1 MKEKRI
7 FFISG
12 HRDITYNEYT
22 RLYLPKIIECIDKY
36 DAYFIMGDYEGVDI
50 MAQNTLMGVLEYPID
65 KVTVYHMGDK
75 PRNVHPTIQQ
85 FVGGFRTDEERDYA
99 MSANSDEDIAF
110 IRCGRFTSG
119 TAQNICRRYAFY
131 SNSGDVHKYLKK

>member
-12 HRDITYNEYT
+12 HRDITHKEYQT
-22 RLYLPKIIECIDKY
+22 LYLPSILKNIEKY

-50 MAQNTLMGVLEYPID
+50 MAQNTLMDVLDYPTE
-65 KVTVYHMGDK
+65 KVTVYHMYDK
-75 PRNVHPTIQQ
+75 PRNINPLITQR
-85 FVGGFRTDEERDYA
+85 VGGFKTDEDRDYA

-131 SNSGDVHKYLKK
+131 SNSEEVQKYLK

>member
-22 RLYLPKIIECIDKY
+22 KLYLPKIIECIDKY

-50 MAQNTLMGVLEYPID
+50 MAQNTLMGVLEYPKD
-65 KVTVYHMGDK
+65 KVTVYHMFDN
-75 PRNVHPTIQQ
+75 PRNINPLITQTI
-85 FVGGFRTDEERDYA
+85 GGFQTDEERDYA
-99 MSANSDEDIAF
+99 MTANSDEDIAF
-110 IRCGRFTSG
+110 VRCGRFTSG
-119 TAQNICRRYAFY
+119 TAQNIIRRYAFY
-131 SNSGDVHKYLKK
+131 SNSGDVQKYLK

>member
-1 MKEKRI
+1 MKEKRV

-22 RLYLPKIIECIDKY
+22 KLYLSKIIECIDKY

-50 MAQNTLMGVLEYPID
+50 MAQNTLMSVLGHPQD
-65 KVTVYHMGDK
+65 KVTVYHMHDK
-75 PRNVHPTIQQ
+75 PRNINPLITQTI
-85 FVGGFRTDEERDYA
+85 GGFKTDEERDYA

-110 IRCGRFTSG
+110 VRCGRFTSG
-119 TAQNICRRYAFY
+119 TAQNIIRRHAFY
-131 SNSGDVHKYLKK
+131 SNTGDVQKYLK

>member
-12 HRDITYNEYT
+12 HRDITHKEYQT
-22 RLYLPKIIECIDKY
+22 LYLPSILKSIEEY
-36 DAYFIMGDYEGVDI
+36 DAHFIMGDYKGVDI
-50 MAQNTLMGVLEYPID
+50 MAQNTLMDVLGYPTE
-65 KVTVYHMGDK
+65 KVTVYHMHDK
-75 PRNVHPTIQQ
+75 PRNINPLITQR
-85 FVGGFRTDEERDYA
+85 VGGFKTDEERDYA

-119 TAQNICRRYAFY
+119 TAQNICRRYTFY
-131 SNSGDVHKYLKK
+131 SNTENVQKYLK

>member
-12 HRDITYNEYT
+12 HRDITYREYT
-22 RLYLPKIIECIDKY
+22 KLYLSKIIECIDKY

-50 MAQNTLMGVLEYPID
+50 MAQNTLMNTLEYPSE
-65 KVTVYHMGDK
+65 KVIVYHMHDK
-75 PRNVHPTIQQ
+75 PRNINPLITQTI
-85 FVGGFRTDEERDYA
+85 GGFKTDEDRDYT

-110 IRCGRFTSG
+110 VRCGRFTSG
-119 TAQNICRRYAFY
+119 TAQNIIRRYSFY
-131 SNSGDVHKYLKK
+131 SNPKEVQKYLK

>member
-22 RLYLPKIIECIDKY
+22 TLYLPTILEKIKEY

-50 MAQNTLMGVLEYPID
+50 MAQNTLMNILEYPSE
-65 KVTVYHMGDK
+65 KVIVYHMHDK
-75 PRNVHPTIQQ
+75 PRNINPLITQT
-85 FVGGFRTDEERDYA
+85 VGNFKTDEDRDYA
-99 MSANSDEDIAF
+99 MSVNSDEDIAF
-110 IRCGRFTSG
+110 VRCGRFTSG
-119 TAQNICRRYAFY
+119 TAQNIIRRYAFY
-131 SNSGDVHKYLKK
+131 SNSGDVQKYLK